1 MCVNSMK
8 TVKKGKATD
17 IQFLVRRTSKEKR
30 GERVD
35 KILSFF
41 VGFSGGIDNT
51 FEWTL
56 LFV

>member
-1 MCVNSMK
+1 MK

-17 IQFLVRRTSKEKR
+17 IQFLVRRTSKENR

-56 LFV
+56 LLV